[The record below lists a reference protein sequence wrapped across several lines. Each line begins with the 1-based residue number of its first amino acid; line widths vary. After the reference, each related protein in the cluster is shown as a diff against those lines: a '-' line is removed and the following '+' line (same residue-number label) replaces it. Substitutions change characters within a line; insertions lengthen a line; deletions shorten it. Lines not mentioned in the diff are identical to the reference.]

1 MDCDDVGES
10 PIDEDVKNDTRW
22 KAGESANPNG
32 RPKGKQNSK
41 PRSKMRSTLSKLYAI
56 EAEAVELI
64 RQQMTG
70 KDKNGKPV
78 DAPSKDKVDMAKF
91 VVKTIESLNNTCL
104 REEALILGIREKGN
118 EQGAKDLEDNQSTK
132 AEELPTFSLDMDSE
146 TKH

>member
-10 PIDEDVKNDTRW
+10 PIGEETKNDTKW

-70 KDKNGKPV
+70 KDKNGKLV

-132 AEELPTFSLDMDSE
+132 AEELPTFSMDLDSE